1 MPPHKSLSPPTSYLS
16 IRGARQHNLKNLS
29 VEIPKNQFV
38 VITGVSGSGK
48 SSLAFDT
55 IYAEGQRRYVE
66 SLSSYARQFL
76 GIMDKPDVDE
86 ITGLSP
92 SISIDQKATSHNP
105 RSTVGTI
112 TEIYDYLRVLYARIG
127 HPHCP
132 QCGQEISRLSPDEI
146 TDKILTL
153 ISEHAQLTKPVSS
166 LLNLLSPI
174 VQNKKG
180 EYLGLFDNLQSK
192 GFQKVRLDGKLV
204 SLSDDLTLLKTNK
217 HTIEVLLDTLSV
229 SSKDLKDPVFFSNLR
244 SRVST
249 AVEQALTL
257 SDGLVLL
264 NTGTSDQLFSEKFS
278 CPTCNIS
285 LPELEP
291 RLFSFNS
298 PLGACKTCKGLG
310 TIQQIDPPR
319 ILNPKLSIKEG
330 GILPFNWLFFHD
342 TWYTRLLEVVANAEN
357 IDLTIPIGEMKKAD
371 LDKILYGT
379 GRTYR
384 VEGTNLQGRKTVIK
398 ELFDGV
404 IARLL
409 NKYYSSSS
417 DNSHHRLES
426 YLKEEV
432 CGACHGLKLQPT
444 ILAVTIDNLNIA
456 ELTDLSILDLLKYLN
471 TDLPS
476 KLSPYEQT
484 VGQGILKEIKVR
496 LTFLENVGLGYL
508 NLARRAKTLSGGE
521 QQRIRLASQIGT
533 GLTGVLYVLDEPS
546 IGLHPRDVSA
556 LIKSLEDLVR
566 LGNTLLVVEHDEE
579 TLRSASHLVELGPR
593 AGVHGGHIVAE
604 GSLDNLIKNPKS
616 LTGQYLSGKRSIPLN
631 TPPLINKKSLK
642 LFNVRENN
650 LKNITVEFPLQN
662 LIGITGVSGS
672 GKSSLITETL
682 FPLLKYY
689 CHGQYQ
695 DHLGA
700 HDRFDGYQNVD
711 RVYLVDQSPIGR
723 TPRSNPATYV
733 GFFDDIRE
741 LFAMTPEAKLRGF
754 KKGRFSFNLKGGRC
768 EKCQGGGMIKIEM
781 QFLPDVYVKCDVC
794 EGQRYNLETL
804 EVKYKSLTIFD
815 ILNLTIEDA
824 VSFFRNHPRIYHKLK
839 LLEDIGLGYLTLGQ
853 PAPTLSG
860 GEAQRLKLALELTRK
875 TNSST
880 VYLLDEPTTGLHF
893 FDIEKL
899 LKTLYRLVDQG
910 NTVIVIEHNLDVI
923 KNCQWL
929 IDLGP
934 EGGDLGGKLIFEGP
948 TAEILD
954 VKDSYTAKYLKKY
967 L

>member
-1 MPPHKSLSPPTSYLS
+1 MKEKIIL
-16 IRGARQHNLKNLS
+16 RGVRVHNLKNIDLD
-29 VEIPKNQFV
+29 IPLNKMIV
-38 VITGVSGSGK
+38 VTGVSGSGK

-55 IYAEGQRRYVE
+55 LYAEGQRRYVE

-112 TEIYDYLRVLYARIG
+112 TEIYDYLRVLFARLG

-132 QCGQEISRLSPDEI
+132 SCGKEISRLSPDEI
-146 TDKILTL
+146 TDKILAL
-153 ISEHAQLTKPVSS
+153 IGDYASGSKPTPCMV
-166 LLNLLSPI
+166 NLLAPI

-180 EYLGLFDNLQSK
+180 EYLGLFSNLQSK
-192 GFQKVRLDGKLV
+192 GFQKARLDGKFV
-204 SLSDDLTLLKTNK
+204 SLIDDLTLIKTNK
-217 HTIEVLLDTLSV
+217 HTIEVVLDTLSV
-229 SSKDLKDPVFFSNLR
+229 SFKDLKDEVYLANIR
-244 SRVST
+244 SRLAT

-264 NTGTSDQLFSEKFS
+264 NFGELDQLFSEKFS

-298 PLGACKTCKGLG
+298 PLGACTTCKGLG
-310 TIQQIDPPR
+310 TIQKIDPVR

-342 TWYTRLLEVVANAEN
+342 TWYTRLLDVVADSEG
-357 IDLTIPIGEMKKAD
+357 IDLTLPIGEMKKAN

-379 GRTYR
+379 GKTYR
-384 VEGTNLQGRKTVIK
+384 VEGKNLQGRSTVIK
-398 ELFDGV
+398 EKFDGV

-409 NKYYSSSS
+409 SKYYTAT
-417 DNSHHRLES
+417 DHTHNRLEA

-432 CGACHGLKLQPT
+432 CDACHGLKLQPT
-444 ILAVTIDNLNIA
+444 ILAVTIDSLNIA
-456 ELTDLSILDLLKYLN
+456 ELTALSILDLLQYLKS
-471 TDLPS
+471 DLPG
-476 KLSPYEQT
+476 KLTPYEIA
-484 VGQGILKEIKVR
+484 VGEGVLKEIKVR

-508 NLARRAKTLSGGE
+508 DLARRAKTLSGGE

-556 LIKSLEDLVR
+556 LIKSLEDLVE

-579 TLRSASHLVELGPR
+579 TLRSASHLLELGPK
-593 AGVHGGHIVAE
+593 AGVHGGHLVAE
-604 GSLDNLIKNPKS
+604 GTLEDIIANPKS

-631 TPPLINKKSLK
+631 TPPLKNKKSLK
-642 LFNVRENN
+642 LINARENN

-682 FPLLKYY
+682 YPLLKYY

-700 HDRFDGYQNVD
+700 HDRLDGYQHVD

-733 GFFDDIRE
+733 GIFDDIRE
-741 LFAMTPEAKLRGF
+741 LYAMTPEAKLRGF

-794 EGQRYNLETL
+794 QGQRYNQETL

-815 ILNLTIEDA
+815 VLNLTIEDA
-824 VSFFRNHPRIYHKLK
+824 VAFFRNHPRIFHKLE
-839 LLEDIGLGYLTLGQ
+839 LLNDIGLGYLTLGQ

-875 TNSST
+875 AASST

-923 KNCQWL
+923 KNCQWI

-934 EGGDLGGKLIFEGP
+934 EGGDLGGKLIFQGP
-948 TAEILD
+948 TNEILD
-954 VKDSYTAKYLKKY
+954 VKESYT
-967 L
+967 